1 MSVWIAGGSQALP
14 RSDAENARI
23 RGSVERRKSVSM
35 DENTWFWNF
44 DEEEYNRVVGDWGE
58 WEHQFEV
65 KVFDEEEE

>member
-1 MSVWIAGGSQALP
+1 M
-14 RSDAENARI
+14 RI